1 MSREWFR
8 PLTEGPDSS
17 FYSRK
22 EEAQEYKGFHVV
34 VVVRGDVSKPYS
46 SMATGMALVL
56 IVVFGQ

>member
-1 MSREWFR
+1 MSGFV
-8 PLTEGPDSS
+8 PSQKAPTPP
-17 FYSRK
+17 FIV
-22 EEAQEYKGFHVV
+22 QEYKGFRVV